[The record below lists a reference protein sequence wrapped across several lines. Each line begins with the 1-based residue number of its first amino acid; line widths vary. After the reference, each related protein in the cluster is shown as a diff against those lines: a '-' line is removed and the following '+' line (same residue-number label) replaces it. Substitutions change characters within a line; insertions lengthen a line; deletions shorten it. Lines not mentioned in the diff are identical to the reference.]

1 MHDLRYT
8 CVRAR
13 GRCCST
19 DVWVILALVQDRM
32 SRDHRGQGQ
41 VQDTMWRPDQ
51 AIAQMPFRKVTLH
64 DGVTSKVNVINPSM
78 RKPIHLPGAFG
89 GSEVGRTFN
98 G

>member
-1 MHDLRYT
+1 
-8 CVRAR
+8 
-13 GRCCST
+13 
-19 DVWVILALVQDRM
+19 
-32 SRDHRGQGQ
+32 
-41 VQDTMWRPDQ
+41 MWRPDQ

-89 GSEVGRTFN
+89 GSVVGRSFN